1 MGNLLFSPSGRINP
15 SDFMRGVTVLIVIS
29 LILGLLPIFV
39 PALGMLSIIG
49 IVLLWC
55 WIVLWVKRYHDA
67 GKSGWMTLVPI
78 IAFIIVGMIVGF
90 IMKAMFTDPNVAAA
104 IEAATAEQDFGAI
117 FKQSMSGGLTKMGQ
131 IVNVLVGAA
140 YSYVL
145 AMVFNGMIKRDD
157 HENQFGPAS

>member
-15 SDFMRGVTVLIVIS
+15 SDFMRGVTVLIVIG

-39 PALGMLSIIG
+39 PALTMLGIIG

-67 GKSGWMTLVPI
+67 GKSGWMCLVPI
-78 IAFIIVGMIVGF
+78 IAFIIVGMIVSF
-90 IMKAMFTDPNVAAA
+90 ILKAMFTDPNVAAA
-104 IEAATAEQDFGAI
+104 LEAAEANQDIGAI
-117 FKQSMSGGLTKMGQ
+117 FKLSMSGGLTKMGQ
-131 IVNVLVGAA
+131 IVNVLAGAA